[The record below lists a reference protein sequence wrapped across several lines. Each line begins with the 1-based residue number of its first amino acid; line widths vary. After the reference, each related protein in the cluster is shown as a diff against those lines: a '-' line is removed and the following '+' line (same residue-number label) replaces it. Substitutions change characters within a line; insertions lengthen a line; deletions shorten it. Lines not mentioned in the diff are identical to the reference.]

1 MIIGERVRLRAIERS
16 DIPTFVRWF
25 NDPEVRHT
33 LDMFAPMSTAAE
45 ERWFERRL
53 EAENEYLFSIE
64 GWVEGRWIHLGN
76 IGLHRVDWKNRGAIL
91 GIVLGEKDQWDRGF
105 GTEAVRLML
114 GFAFRE
120 LSLHRVQLDVFAFN
134 PRAIRCY
141 EKAGFRHEG
150 TLRDAFFR
158 DGVFHD
164 VHRMAV
170 LETEFDAPAIG

>member
-1 MIIGERVRLRAIERS
+1 
-16 DIPTFVRWF
+16 
-25 NDPEVRHT
+25 
-33 LDMFAPMSTAAE
+33 
-45 ERWFERRL
+45 
-53 EAENEYLFSIE
+53 
-64 GWVEGRWIHLGN
+64 
-76 IGLHRVDWKNRGAIL
+76 
-91 GIVLGEKDQWDRGF
+91 
-105 GTEAVRLML
+105 ML

-120 LSLHRVQLDVFAFN
+120 LNLHRVQLDVFAFN